1 MKETSSSGLDLVPET
16 STKVTEN
23 GLRNEDLVPEEVLI
37 LSLEQTCI
45 SNVQHVRI
53 ESIIKDYFNAL
64 FNTDAFRKIEAA

>member
-16 STKVTEN
+16 PTKDLVTEN

-45 SNVQHVRI
+45 SNVQNVRI
-53 ESIIKDYFNAL
+53 ESIKLLMLYPTLML
-64 FNTDAFRKIEAA
+64 FKK

>member
-16 STKVTEN
+16 STNDLVTEN

-45 SNVQHVRI
+45 SNVQNVQNVRI
-53 ESIIKDYFNAL
+53 ESNKL
-64 FNTDAFRKIEAA
+64 VL